1 MLLKVRSII
10 AAAFSVGCILLCQ
23 STMAADKFTIG
34 ASLLTSQH
42 PFYVLLANAM
52 KEEATKDGVDLQ
64 LTVANQDLSKQLAD
78 VEDFITKGVN
88 AIIISPVDSKGVKG
102 AVLKAEKAGIP
113 VITVDIAATGVDV
126 TSHVATDNYGGGVTA
141 GQLMGKDLDG
151 KGKVGVIDYPMAQST
166 IDRVSGFK
174 KALEAFPGIKIVA
187 IQPGLTRAEA
197 MTAAQ
202 NMLQANSDLSGIFA
216 YGDDAALAALAA
228 VKSAHLENQVKIIG
242 FDGMEEA
249 RNAVDKN
256 PCFVG
261 VIRQYPEKMGAEAVD
276 TALKVLKHEDV
287 PKLQPIAPGIYTAES
302 KEENK

>member
-1 MLLKVRSII
+1 MKKSIRMLLVPIV
-10 AAAFSVGCILLCQ
+10 AMGCALL
-23 STMAADKFTIG
+23 SDSAMGADKITIG

-42 PFYVLLANAM
+42 PFYVILANAM
-52 KEEATKDGVDLQ
+52 KEEAAKEGVDLN
-64 LTVANQDLSKQLAD
+64 LTVANQDLSKQVND

-113 VITVDIAATGVDV
+113 VITVDIPATGVDV
-126 TSHVATDNYGGGVTA
+126 TSHVATDNYTGGVKA
-141 GQLMGKDLDG
+141 GELMGKVLDG
-151 KGKVGVIDYPMAQST
+151 KGKVGVINYPLTQT
-166 IDRVSGFK
+166 GIDRVEDFK
-174 KALEAFPGIKIVA
+174 KGIQPFPGMQIVV

-197 MTAAQ
+197 LTTAQ
-202 NMLQANSDLSGIFA
+202 NMLQAHPDLSGIFA

-228 VKSAHLENQVKIIG
+228 VKAAHAEDHVKIIG

-261 VIRQYPEKMGAEAVD
+261 VIRQYPEQMGSEAVE
-276 TALKVLKHEDV
+276 TAVKVLKKEQV
-287 PKLQPIAPGIYTAES
+287 PKVQPIAPGIYTR
-302 KEENK
+302 ENKDKQS